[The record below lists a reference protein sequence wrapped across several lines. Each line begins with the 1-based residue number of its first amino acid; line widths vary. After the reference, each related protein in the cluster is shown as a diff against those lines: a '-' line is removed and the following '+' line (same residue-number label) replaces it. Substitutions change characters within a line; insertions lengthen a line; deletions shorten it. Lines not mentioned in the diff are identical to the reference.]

1 MISRQLL
8 CSETANFGPRA
19 PTYRHFGLEEQ
30 SQQILAVEV
39 EIVRQR
45 IVFLG
50 SGRSAGILACGGRDR
65 RFRVRCGEELLGR
78 KRRRVGKVDGEGDFF
93 LPLLL
98 GDRRV
103 VCGERYMSQISRFA
117 RSCMEEFRPP
127 FLAAATPRRIFQC
140 SGPAQFLPSFAS
152 K

>member
-1 MISRQLL
+1 M
-8 CSETANFGPRA
+8 
-19 PTYRHFGLEEQ
+19 
-30 SQQILAVEV
+30 

-45 IVFLG
+45 IVVLG
-50 SGRSAGILACGGRDR
+50 SGRFAGSLACGGRDR
-65 RFRVRCGEELLGR
+65 RFRVRCSEELLGR
-78 KRRRVGKVDGEGDFF
+78 KRWRVGKVDGEGDFF

-103 VCGERYMSQISRFA
+103 VCGGSNESDIKV
-117 RSCMEEFRPP
+117 RSFVHDGFRSP
-127 FLAAATPRRIFQC
+127 FLAAATPLRIFQC